1 MELTAKMLAELIK
14 ALRSTQSAEIEK
26 RKFPR
31 VGLRLKVDVWHI
43 THGQL
48 TVWVRDLSAGGANLA
63 VPVEMKVGDDLHIL
77 FAPTSTSAMDGDDEK
92 LPCKVR
98 HCRKVAS
105 GMFAVGV
112 KFDNPPKINT

>member
-1 MELTAKMLAELIK
+1 MELTAKMLADLIS

-26 RKFPR
+26 RRAPR
-31 VGLRLKVDVWHI
+31 VGLRLKVNIWHI

-48 TVWVRDLSAGGANLA
+48 NVWVRDLSAGGANLA

-77 FAPTSTSAMDGDDEK
+77 FAPTATSAIEGVDEK
-92 LPCKVR
+92 ICCHVK

-112 KFDNPPKINT
+112 KFEKPLK